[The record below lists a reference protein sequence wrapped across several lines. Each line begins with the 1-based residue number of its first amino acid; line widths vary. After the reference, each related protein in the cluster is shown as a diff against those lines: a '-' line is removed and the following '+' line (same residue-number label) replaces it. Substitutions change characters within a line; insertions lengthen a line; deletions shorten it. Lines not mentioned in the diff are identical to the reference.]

1 MYVRTICYPV
11 TVLGPG
17 RRLGIW
23 LSGCSKRC
31 PGCMSPELRE
41 RRATDDVPLETVFR
55 VVDARADDIDG
66 VTISGGEPFEQAR
79 ELCELVEHICE
90 NVTEDILVYT
100 GWTLDD
106 VRADTWGKRAL
117 SFIATLVDGPYVEEM
132 DDGIGL
138 RGSSNQVVHRLKR
151 LPAFDFEHEKR
162 RVQSFVFDNHAFMV
176 GLG

>member
-1 MYVRTICYPV
+1 
-11 TVLGPG
+11 
-17 RRLGIW
+17 
-23 LSGCSKRC
+23 
-31 PGCMSPELRE
+31 MSPELQD
-41 RRATDDVPLETVFR
+41 RRPTDDVPLKTVFR
-55 VVDARADDIDG
+55 VVDARASDIDG
-66 VTISGGEPFEQAR
+66 VTISGGEPFEQAH

-106 VRADTWGKRAL
+106 VRADPWGKRAL
-117 SFIATLVDGPYVEEM
+117 LSIATLVDGPYVEEM

-138 RGSSNQVVHRLKR
+138 RGSSNQVVHRLKV
-151 LPAFDFEHEKR
+151 LPEFDFEHEKR